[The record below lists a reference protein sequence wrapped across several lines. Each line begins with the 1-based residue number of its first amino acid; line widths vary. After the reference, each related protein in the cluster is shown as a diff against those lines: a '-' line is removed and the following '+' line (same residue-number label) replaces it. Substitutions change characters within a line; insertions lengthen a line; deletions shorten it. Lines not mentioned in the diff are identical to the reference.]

1 MEDLWRKPQIKKCFT
16 NGRTAYPIPF
26 QNHYFWAMFFKDV
39 IGQEK
44 IKERLIRSVKE
55 QRISHA
61 LMFTGPE
68 GTGKLALTL
77 AFAQYVSC
85 RNPCETDSCGEC
97 PSCRK
102 YLKLVHPDL
111 HFVFPVFPTK
121 EFKKPVSD
129 DFLPKWREMVQK
141 TPYFSLSQWLGF
153 IENENAQGLI
163 YERESDSIMRKLNL
177 KSFEAEYKVMIIWL
191 PEKMHPACSN
201 KLLKLIE
208 EPPSKTLFLLIT
220 EDEEAVIS
228 TIRSR
233 TQLIKVP
240 FIDKNSLRNAL
251 EKSDNISPE
260 QITDVVRLSNGN
272 YITAME
278 YLNPDESSSYFFIK
292 FQEMM
297 RFAYLRQVF
306 ELTQWAEEM
315 AALGRDR
322 QKAFFAFALRLIR
335 EYFIMNINRSNLIY
349 LKEEEKEW
357 GNKFAPFINERNIV
371 PFAKEFELGIKH
383 ISMNGNP
390 RIIFLDTALRMVR
403 LIKR

>member
-1 MEDLWRKPQIKKCFT
+1 
-16 NGRTAYPIPF
+16 
-26 QNHYFWAMFFKDV
+26 MFFKDV
-39 IGQEK
+39 VGQEK
-44 IKERLIRSVKE
+44 IKDRLVRSVKE

-61 LMFTGPE
+61 LMLAGPE
-68 GTGKLALTL
+68 GTGKLALAL

-85 RNPCETDSCGEC
+85 RNRGETDSCGEC

-102 YLKLVHPDL
+102 YQKLAHPDL

-129 DFLPKWREMVQK
+129 DFLPKWREMVKK
-141 TPYFSLSQWLGF
+141 TPYFTLSQWLGF
-153 IENENAQGLI
+153 VENENAQGLI

-177 KSFEAEYKVMIIWL
+177 KSFESDYKVMIIWL
-191 PEKMHPACSN
+191 PEKMHQACSN

-233 TQLIKVP
+233 AQRIKVP
-240 FIDKNSLRNAL
+240 FVDNDSLRLAL
-251 EKSDNISPE
+251 KAKGELSPE
-260 QITDVVRLSNGN
+260 QVADAVRLANGN
-272 YITAME
+272 FIRAVE
-278 YLNPDESSSYFFIK
+278 YLNPDENTGYFFVK

-297 RFAYLRQVF
+297 RFAYKREVY

-315 AALGRDR
+315 ARLGRDR
-322 QKAFFAFALRLIR
+322 QKAFFNLALRLVR
-335 EYFIMNINRSNLIY
+335 EYFIMNMRRPELVY
-349 LKEEEKEW
+349 LNEDEKMW
-357 GNKFAPFINERNIV
+357 GKNFAPYINERNII
-371 PFAKEFELGIKH
+371 PFAKEFERGIKH